1 MIGGISKVV
10 KRIMDHLSLVERTL
24 EAFSEVLK
32 QYLKEDLDID
42 ELQGLMKLVHDL
54 EGQADD
60 MQEEATESIMH
71 SRLLPETK
79 VELMRLVDRV
89 DGVANKAESI
99 VDHVFLFA
107 HLQFPEGMRG
117 QIAEIMDITLKQ
129 MAAAKEMVKLLFED
143 LKKAKEKAGEVDDL
157 ESQVDGIERALI
169 GELRRWDVS
178 LAEKYVYLNF
188 IEKLADI
195 SDALEDVASVVE
207 QIVAIRQI

>member
-1 MIGGISKVV
+1 VIGGISTVV
-10 KRIMDHLSLVERTL
+10 KRIMEHLSLVEKTL
-24 EAFSEVLK
+24 EAFNEVLK
-32 QYLKEDLDID
+32 QYLKEDMDID
-42 ELQGLMKLVHDL
+42 ELSGLMKLVHDL

-107 HLQFPEGMRG
+107 HLKFPEEMRG
-117 QIAEIMDITLKQ
+117 EIARVMEITLQQ
-129 MAAAKEMVKLLFED
+129 MAAAKDMVRLLFED
-143 LKKAKEKAGEVDDL
+143 FGKAKAKTEEVDDL
-157 ESQVDGIERALI
+157 ESEVDGLERSLI
-169 GELRRWDVS
+169 SQLRHWDVS

-207 QIVAIRQI
+207 QIIAIRQI